1 MTDTKS
7 CRGRPKLAPEDNETR
22 ERILNTAQR
31 LFAEKGF
38 SKVSLREL
46 TTAADTNLA
55 AVNYYF
61 GSKDKLLAALIRRAA
76 KAVHRQR
83 MALLDEA
90 LAIGG
95 SVREQAVAILRAL
108 LAPAIGSD
116 EDAQSNFLYSTLLA
130 RCMNE
135 DAPDLSQILEKETS
149 HLVPFAQA
157 LHELLP
163 NLPSEDLHWR
173 LHFILNIEHAVHT
186 EMGRLTHMSH
196 GLCDTRNRP
205 LMLDKIL
212 EFVIPGL
219 LAGAD

>member
-1 MTDTKS
+1 MTETKS
-7 CRGRPKLAPEDNETR
+7 GRGRPRLAPEDNETR

-38 SKVSLREL
+38 GKVSLREL

-61 GSKDKLLAALIRRAA
+61 GSKDQLLAALIRRAA
-76 KAVHRQR
+76 KVVHRQR
-83 MALLDEA
+83 MVLLDEA
-90 LAIGG
+90 LAADGD
-95 SVREQAVAILRAL
+95 VRTRATRILHAL
-108 LAPAIGSD
+108 LAPAIGSSS
-116 EDAQSNFLYSTLLA
+116 EHAESNFLYSTLLA

-135 DAPDLSQILEKETS
+135 DAPDLSQVLEKETS

-157 LHELLP
+157 LHQLLP
-163 NLPSEDLHWR
+163 DLPIEDLHWR

-186 EMGRLTHMSH
+186 ETGRLTHMSS
-196 GLCDTRNRP
+196 GLCDTGNRQ

-212 EFVIPGL
+212 AFVIPGL
-219 LAGAD
+219 LAD